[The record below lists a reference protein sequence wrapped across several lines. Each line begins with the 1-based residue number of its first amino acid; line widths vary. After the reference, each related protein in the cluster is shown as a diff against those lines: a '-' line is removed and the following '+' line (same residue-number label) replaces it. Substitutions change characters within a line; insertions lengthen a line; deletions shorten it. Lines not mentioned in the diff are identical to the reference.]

1 MSIYLIYKL
10 IHVVAVIIFLGNIFT
25 GLYWMHQAYATR
37 NLTIIYHT
45 WKALIRSDQ
54 YFTIPGVIVITAAG
68 VIGAIQAH
76 YPLLRT
82 GWIFWAIVLFSISG
96 AVFGWV
102 LYPLQ
107 KRLRQLTELAVS
119 GVQSFDW
126 TSYNQMY
133 KRWEIWGL
141 VALVA
146 PVLALFM
153 MVMKW
158 PAESVF

>member
-1 MSIYLIYKL
+1 MSIYLVYKL
-10 IHVVAVIIFLGNIFT
+10 IHIVAVIIFLGNIFT

-37 NLTIIYHT
+37 NLTIIHHT

-54 YFTIPGVIVITAAG
+54 YFTIPGVIVITGAG

-82 GWIFWAIVLFSISG
+82 GWIFWAIVLFSFSG
-96 AVFGWV
+96 IVFGWI

-107 KRLRQLTELAVS
+107 KRLKQLTES
-119 GVQSFDW
+119 DDSKVQFSW
-126 TSYNQMY
+126 TTYNQMY

-146 PVLALFM
+146 PLLALVM

-158 PAESVF
+158 PIGSIL

>member
-1 MSIYLIYKL
+1 
-10 IHVVAVIIFLGNIFT
+10 
-25 GLYWMHQAYATR
+25 MHQAYTTK
-37 NLTIIYHT
+37 NLAIIHHT

-68 VIGAIQAH
+68 IIGAIQAH

-82 GWIFWAIVLFSISG
+82 GWIFWAIVLFSFSG
-96 AVFGWV
+96 VVFGWI

-107 KRLRQLTELAVS
+107 KRLRQLTELKGINEPA
-119 GVQSFDW
+119 FDW
-126 TSYNQMY
+126 TTYNRMY

-141 VALVA
+141 VALAA
-146 PVLALFM
+146 PILALVM

-158 PAESVF
+158 PVGSIF